1 MILKS
6 CSWTQVCDSNF
17 ALKLEAKYSFML
29 GHSHLSGKRSM
40 GLRPQLALAGQM
52 MQALQADTDKGGLAK
67 GNMFR
72 AHASLDGVV

>member
-1 MILKS
+1 
-6 CSWTQVCDSNF
+6 
-17 ALKLEAKYSFML
+17 ML